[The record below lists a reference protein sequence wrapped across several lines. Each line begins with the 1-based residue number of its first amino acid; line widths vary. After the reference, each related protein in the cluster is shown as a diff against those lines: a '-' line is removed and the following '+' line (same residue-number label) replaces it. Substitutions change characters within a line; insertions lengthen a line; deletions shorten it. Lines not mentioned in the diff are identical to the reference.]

1 MECKMTTETFSHLIF
16 AYVVLNIVL
25 FVLFMFTK
33 RIKIMHRIF
42 SLIDNLLLAALF
54 AYGFWRINHLLV
66 ILVPCIF
73 LVVYPIAWGLNEE
86 LNDEDADSLVYLD
99 LPIHLNKKS
108 EGKLKFVFIQL
119 AYFPFYYLL
128 KSWSHS

>member
-86 LNDEDADSLVYLD
+86 LSDEDARGY
-99 LPIHLNKKS
+99 
-108 EGKLKFVFIQL
+108 FVHQKRGLSGCFL
-119 AYFPFYYLL
+119 FVRP
-128 KSWSHS
+128 